1 MPLTEI
7 ELSDTNA
14 VFAEI
19 KRSYGQQRFWTVGDL
34 SYTPPGETWLA
45 GTRPARP
52 RAGAA
57 APPQYEVQL
66 EVAQGVV
73 NRLTVFIVWTGT
85 TGQIRTIVGSI
96 VNT

>member
-19 KRSYGQQRFWTVGDL
+19 KRGYGQQRFWTVGDL

-57 APPQYEVQL
+57 APPNMRYNSKL
-66 EVAQGVV
+66 PKG
-73 NRLTVFIVWTGT
+73 N
-85 TGQIRTIVGSI
+85 
-96 VNT
+96 